1 MKELVQNA
9 EKEKALKD
17 VAMDT
22 AKEKAKAAEVAKKKA
37 QLVAEKKLAEVEE
50 KLGGTELKLTQAES
64 LT

>member
-1 MKELVQNA
+1 MKELAENA

-22 AKEKAKAAEVAKKKA
+22 AKEKTKAAEVAKKKA

-50 KLGGTELKLTQAES
+50 KLGGTKFKQAQAES

>member
-1 MKELVQNA
+1 MVQNV

-50 KLGGTELKLTQAES
+50 KLGGTELKLAQAES